1 MLWTLPAEY
10 WTCVGDLTL
19 RWHGYLEPR
28 VRSSRTTSA
37 AGEIVFLE
45 LAIVG
50 VNEQWL
56 VVTAGEAAWRLLGL
70 CFPQVDFSTDIVGLP
85 SSLLPPPPNF

>member
-1 MLWTLPAEY
+1 MLWTLAAEY

-37 AGEIVFLE
+37 VGEIVFLE

-56 VVTAGEAAWRLLGL
+56 VVTAGEACGNGL
-70 CFPQVDFSTDIVGLP
+70 VLC
-85 SSLLPPPPNF
+85 